1 MQSLERRLGLFAVVT
16 ISISS
21 MVGSGIFV
29 LPGLGAA
36 ITGPS
41 LFIAFLLSALTILPA
56 ALSKSELATAMP
68 TSGGTYVYIERTFGP
83 LVGTVAGL
91 GLFVSILLKAAFELI
106 GLGAYFIV
114 FSDAPLTPT
123 ILVFLTGIIFLNILG
138 VGKVSSLLTAIL
150 AITILSLM
158 VLAGF
163 SIPYWDIGNFEPLY
177 TGGMSGLAG
186 ATALVFVSFAGVT
199 KVAAI
204 AEEVKD
210 PAKNLPRGIL
220 LSLFLVTIL
229 YCVVSLMLSGVFD
242 SSEISGNLKP
252 IYMLAHKVGGYGLAV
267 AISVVAVITM
277 INSTNAS
284 VLAGSR
290 FPFAMS
296 RDNLLPKALGSVR
309 NRFLTPIASILL
321 SGVVIAIVIL
331 TMDVAKIAKLASAFM
346 IMIYMVENFC
356 VIVLRETR
364 PQWYKPGYKSPLYPF
379 IQILGIL
386 SSIALL
392 VAMGSISIVA
402 LVSVCAP
409 GLIFYFAYSRNK
421 TDRKGVL
428 GIKGKRHDLIEENIF
443 ARHTDFYNIERS
455 SQVVVALFGRE
466 RSPDMLV
473 EMGVAL
479 ADTGDVEV
487 TSMIEVP
494 EQTTLQDVLDEPA
507 EVRSLRRRVKAMGND
522 KQRAIHFDPIV
533 THDLSKS
540 IYDISQC
547 VHCEWLLLEWRGKN
561 RGALTI
567 HDPLG
572 WLKSHLNCKI
582 GIFKDAGIRY
592 IKSIMVVV
600 NEDTNDKLVLDTAEH
615 FSQVHKAGI
624 TLVEWIKDETE
635 KEKAMLTLE
644 KISESISMPVKTK
657 IIIGGEE
664 IKSII
669 EETTEHEL
677 LVFGSQDHTFKASVF
692 GNYDNKLISKSACS
706 VMAVHSPMAA
716 QVNKTNE

>member
-83 LVGTVAGL
+83 LIGTVAGL
-91 GLFVSILLKAAFELI
+91 GLFVSILLKGAFELI
-106 GLGAYFIV
+106 GLGAYFVVFSNAPITPTVIV
-114 FSDAPLTPT
+114 FL
-123 ILVFLTGIIFLNILG
+123 IGIIFLNILG

-150 AITILSLM
+150 AITVLSLM
-158 VLAGF
+158 VLVGF
-163 SIPYWDIGNFEPLY
+163 SIPHWDIANFEPLY
-177 TGGMSGLAG
+177 TGGFSGLAG

-242 SSEISGNLKP
+242 SSQIANNIKP
-252 IYMLAHKVGGYGLAV
+252 VYMLAHKVGGYGLGI

-296 RDNLLPKALGSVR
+296 RDNLLPKVLGKLQPK
-309 NRFLTPIASILL
+309 FLTPVASILL
-321 SGVVIAIVIL
+321 SGIVIAVVIL

-364 PQWYKPGYKSPLYPF
+364 PQWYKPGYKAPLYPF
-379 IQILGIL
+379 MQTIGII

-392 VAMGSISIVA
+392 VAMGPISLIA
-402 LVSVCAP
+402 LVSICVP
-409 GLIFYFAYSRNK
+409 GLIFYFAYARNK
-421 TDRKGVL
+421 TTRKGVI

-443 ARHTDFYNIERS
+443 NKHSDFYNIERK
-455 SQVVVALFGRE
+455 SQIVVALFGRE

-479 ADTGDVEV
+479 ADSGNIEV

-494 EQTTLQDVLDEPA
+494 EQITLQDITDEPA
-507 EVRSLRRRVKAMGND
+507 EVRSLRRRVKAMGHD
-522 KQRAIHFDPIV
+522 KQREIFFDPIV

-547 VHCEWLLLEWRGKN
+547 VHCEWLLLEWRGKS

-592 IKSIMVVV
+592 IKSILVVIKK
-600 NEDTNDKLVLDTAEH
+600 DSNDPLVLDTAAH

-624 TLVEWIKDETE
+624 TIVKWVKSESD
-635 KEKAMLTLE
+635 KERAMLSLE
-644 KISESISMPVKTK
+644 KVSECISMPVRTK

-664 IKSII
+664 IKSIV

-677 LVFGSQDHTFKASVF
+677 LVFGSQDHTFKESVF
-692 GNYDNKLISKSACS
+692 GNYDNKLISKSSCS
-706 VMAVHSPMAA
+706 VMAVHSPMDA
-716 QVNKTNE
+716 QTKEKNA